1 MSNPQMG
8 INFFFCFVGFCFG
21 YCCRQKCCNNNDVH
35 LRILESLDNDV
46 NQLET
51 RCREQERTFQ
61 RRENN
66 YVRQIRELQ
75 GPETV
80 AVIPTAPSMAN
91 EIYPLSPPSSPIRR
105 TSVVATRIDIE
116 NNI

>member
-1 MSNPQMG
+1 MG

-21 YCCRQKCCNNNDVH
+21 YCCRQKCCNNDNVN
-35 LRILESLDNDV
+35 LRILESLDNDM

-51 RCREQERTFQ
+51 RYQEQELTFQ

-66 YVRQIRELQ
+66 YIRQIRELQ

-80 AVIPTAPSMAN
+80 AAIPTAPSVAN
-91 EIYPLSPPSSPIRR
+91 EIYPLSPPSSPVRR
-105 TSVVATRIDIE
+105 TSVVATRIDVESGI
-116 NNI
+116 